1 MRYYYREK
9 DWIYIGFDYRPY
21 LVTKIKKDFG
31 AKYNP
36 ATKEWYLQLGLEK
49 SLLLKGFLE
58 ENGFEKG
65 RVIQSREIE
74 LEPIENAVD
83 EELVEEMIECLN
95 LPLNLR
101 DYQLEGLTYMINH
114 ANCINGCSMGLGK
127 AQPLDMI
134 IYTEKGPCLF
144 GDLKEGDKIFGSDGQ
159 LQVVEHIYPQGKKE
173 CYKVVFSDDS
183 QVECCDDHLW
193 TLWYGKTNGYKSRKL
208 KTVSLKEIMQ
218 TGLRGKGVDQDKSY
232 YRHNHGVYWWRLPMI
247 KEMNFPSK
255 ETSID
260 PYIIGYLLGDGCLR
274 RNRIMVTI
282 AHQDQEEV
290 FKRLHFEENVTWNEN
305 AKGSIDFNLCGKD
318 MSKIRE
324 RLDSYG
330 LMNKC
335 AHEKEIPVEYLYN
348 TAEVRLSILQGL
360 IDSDGYV
367 SKNGLIEFACVSKK
381 LTEQVAF
388 IAKSLGGT
396 SRKIWSMKTH
406 YKDKDGKIIECKD
419 VYRTVL
425 KLPKKFLP
433 CRLSRKVKLLKE
445 NRQEP
450 CRAIKSI
457 EYVGE
462 KEMQCIKVSNKDAL
476 YASGE
481 DIILTHNTRQTI
493 AFVELLDLFPC
504 IIVCPSTV
512 KTSWEREWKRCNP
525 KRTLHILD
533 SKSSKNVDWE
543 VDVTV
548 INYDFLFEKNSDG
561 DKKDVKIRYG
571 EELLKDWEALI
582 LDEVHLCKNPKA
594 LRSKAVEKIAK
605 QSNKIVA
612 LSGAVIMN
620 RPQEIIS
627 VLKIIGKFDKI
638 FPDLKYFLYR
648 YCNAKMTPF
657 GLNVTGAS
665 YTLELNE
672 ILRHYCYF
680 RKERREVLKELPPI
694 IEQTIDC
701 SITNKKEYKMAE
713 ENFIEYLEGID
724 IEAAEK
730 AKNAEHLVRLTN
742 LKRLSIKGKTKFI
755 IQFLKDWRESD
766 EELKLIVFGM
776 MKEPLKELYKEF
788 SKYSELVV
796 GGGSTEEKMNKV
808 ENWKRDKQFLFANME
823 TLSTGIDGLQ
833 DCCYNIVFIELPQ
846 TPTELE
852 QATARIDRMGQV
864 HNMNAYYLMSQETID
879 VETREIL
886 DYKIK
891 ITDAVNKGIDTIIN
905 SDESTDTLLIKKIK
919 DKSRNK
925 K

>member
-21 LVTKIKKDFG
+21 LATKMKKDFG

-74 LEPIENAVD
+74 LKPIENAVD

-127 AQPLDMI
+127 
-134 IYTEKGPCLF
+134 
-144 GDLKEGDKIFGSDGQ
+144 
-159 LQVVEHIYPQGKKE
+159 
-173 CYKVVFSDDS
+173 
-183 QVECCDDHLW
+183 
-193 TLWYGKTNGYKSRKL
+193 
-208 KTVSLKEIMQ
+208 
-218 TGLRGKGVDQDKSY
+218 
-232 YRHNHGVYWWRLPMI
+232 
-247 KEMNFPSK
+247 
-255 ETSID
+255 
-260 PYIIGYLLGDGCLR
+260 
-274 RNRIMVTI
+274 
-282 AHQDQEEV
+282 
-290 FKRLHFEENVTWNEN
+290 
-305 AKGSIDFNLCGKD
+305 
-318 MSKIRE
+318 
-324 RLDSYG
+324 
-330 LMNKC
+330 
-335 AHEKEIPVEYLYN
+335 
-348 TAEVRLSILQGL
+348 
-360 IDSDGYV
+360 
-367 SKNGLIEFACVSKK
+367 
-381 LTEQVAF
+381 
-388 IAKSLGGT
+388 
-396 SRKIWSMKTH
+396 
-406 YKDKDGKIIECKD
+406 
-419 VYRTVL
+419 
-425 KLPKKFLP
+425 
-433 CRLSRKVKLLKE
+433 
-445 NRQEP
+445 
-450 CRAIKSI
+450 
-457 EYVGE
+457 
-462 KEMQCIKVSNKDAL
+462 
-476 YASGE
+476 
-481 DIILTHNTRQTI
+481 TRQTI

-594 LRSKAVEKIAK
+594 MRSKAVEKIAK

-742 LKRLSIKGKTKFI
+742 LKRLSVKGKTKFI